1 MVANNKEATAQKV
14 SSGQVEVIIHSES
27 ITLNTMTWLHVY
39 YGTCV
44 TNYHGNI
51 PFVIIIISSVPHL

>member
-14 SSGQVEVIIHSES
+14 SSGKVEVIIHSES
-27 ITLNTMTWLHVY
+27 ITVNTMTWLHGY

-44 TNYHGNI
+44 TNYHGN
-51 PFVIIIISSVPHL
+51 VQKL

>member
-14 SSGQVEVIIHSES
+14 SSGQVEVIIHLES
-27 ITLNTMTWLHVY
+27 ITVNTMTWLHVY

-44 TNYHGNI
+44 IHYHGNV